1 MGGLY
6 LSYKQLTEPF
16 GQSRVAGAARVAPKV
31 QRQAIHRAWPVF
43 RRQVVPSLLLI
54 LVSGCTVGPD
64 FHRPASP
71 YNPISWFVGRAPGE
85 GASQP
90 VPEPIDIEWWQSFHD
105 PELDSLEQR
114 AAAQN
119 LDVLTAT
126 VRVAEAR
133 ANAGIT
139 AAAFFP
145 TVNGDVDA
153 FDIKP
158 SNNGLSFGGG
168 SSSGGSGS
176 SSSGGEINPIQLYQY
191 GFDATWTLDLWGK
204 VRREVEAGNAN
215 IEASE
220 IDRRGTLIQSIA
232 EVARDYVQLRNA
244 QSLLQIA
251 VDNVRT
257 ARKLLSLTQQRAAAG
272 LTDELDVAQ
281 EQAQLTT
288 TEATVPQA
296 QAQVASY
303 INALSLLLGEPPR
316 ALQSELQTAE
326 PVPPTPMVVP
336 IGLPSELLR
345 RRPDIVEAEAN
356 LHVATANIGVAVAN
370 FFPTVDLL
378 GLFDIQSNQ
387 TQDLFNLASRTYILG
402 GTVSVPIFQGGKLV
416 DTLHL
421 RKQQQ
426 KEAVIAYDKAV
437 LSAFSDVDNAL
448 TDYDKEQQRRKLLR
462 QAVYANQHAFDLAQQ
477 RYTEGIAT
485 YLDVLNAQQAVLSS
499 QSSYQNSTAAV
510 STDLVA
516 LYLALGGGW
525 EDTFPTPP
533 NEAPPNASVGQT
545 LKTAITRGN
554 AS

>member
-1 MGGLY
+1 M
-6 LSYKQLTEPF
+6 T
-16 GQSRVAGAARVAPKV
+16 SR
-31 QRQAIHRAWPVF
+31 PV
-43 RRQVVPSLLLI
+43 VSLALLFM
-54 LVSGCTVGPD
+54 VSGCTVGPD
-64 FHRPASP
+64 FHHPTSP
-71 YNPISWFVGRAPGE
+71 YNPLSWFAGRPPANA
-85 GASQP
+85 ASQP
-90 VPEPIDIEWWQSFHD
+90 VPQPIDVEWWESFHD

-126 VRVAEAR
+126 VRLTEAR

-145 TVNGDVDA
+145 SVTGSASAADYKA
-153 FDIKP
+153 
-158 SNNGLSFGGG
+158 SNNGLQLGGG
-168 SSSGGSGS
+168 SSGGASGAAAAPVSN
-176 SSSGGEINPIQLYQY
+176 EINPLSLYQY
-191 GFDATWTLDLWGK
+191 GFDATWTLDIWGK
-204 VRREVEAGNAN
+204 VRRQVEAGNADV
-215 IEASE
+215 EVSE
-220 IDRRGTLIQSIA
+220 VDRRGTLIQTIA
-232 EVARDYVQLRNA
+232 EVARDYIQLRNA
-244 QSLLQIA
+244 QSLLRIDE
-251 VDNVRT
+251 DNVRT
-257 ARKLLSLTQQRAAAG
+257 ARNLLSLTMQRATAG

-288 TEATVPQA
+288 TEATIPQA
-296 QAQVASY
+296 QDQVASY

-316 ALQSELQTAE
+316 ALQSELATAE
-326 PVPPTPMVVP
+326 PVPPTPRAIP

-378 GLFDIQSNQ
+378 GLFDIQSTQ
-387 TQDLFNLASRTYILG
+387 TSDLFTLASRTYLLG
-402 GTVSVPIFQGGKLV
+402 GMVSVPVFEGGRLV
-416 DTLHL
+416 ETLHL
-421 RKQQQ
+421 RRAQQ
-426 KEAVIAYDKAV
+426 KEAVINYDKTV
-437 LSAFSDVDNAL
+437 LSAFSDVDNDL
-448 TDYDKEQQRRKLLR
+448 TDYEKEQERRHLLR
-462 QAVYANQHAFDLAQQ
+462 QAVAANERAFNLAQQ

-485 YLDVLNAQQAVLSS
+485 YIDVLNAQQAVLSS

-525 EDTFPTPP
+525 EDTFPTPSNEREP
-533 NEAPPNASVGQT
+533 NGSVGQT

>member
-1 MGGLY
+1 MM
-6 LSYKQLTEPF
+6 
-16 GQSRVAGAARVAPKV
+16 
-31 QRQAIHRAWPVF
+31 I
-43 RRQVVPSLLLI
+43 
-54 LVSGCTVGPD
+54 SGCTVGPD

-71 YNPISWFVGRAPGE
+71 YNPISWFVGRPPGQA
-85 GASQP
+85 ASQP
-90 VPEPIDIEWWQSFHD
+90 VPEPVDVEWWESFRD

-145 TVNGDVDA
+145 TVSGNAGAYDFKA
-153 FDIKP
+153 
-158 SNNGLSFGGG
+158 SNNGLALGGG
-168 SSSGGSGS
+168 SSSSGSGGAPAS
-176 SSSGGEINPIQLYQY
+176 SEVNPISLYQY
-191 GFDATWTLDLWGK
+191 GFDASWTLDLWGK
-204 VRREVEAGNAN
+204 VRREVEAGNAD
-215 IEASE
+215 IEVSE
-220 IDRRGTLIQSIA
+220 VDRRGTLIQTIA

-244 QSLLQIA
+244 QSLLQIDE
-251 VDNVRT
+251 DNVRT
-257 ARKLLSLTQQRAAAG
+257 ARNLLNLTMQRAAAG

-296 QAQVASY
+296 QQQVASY

-316 ALQSELQTAE
+316 ALQSELETAE
-326 PVPPTPMVVP
+326 PVPPTPAVVP
-336 IGLPSELLR
+336 VGLPSELLR
-345 RRPDIVEAEAN
+345 RRPDIVEAEGN

-370 FFPTVDLL
+370 FFPSFDLL
-378 GLFDIQSNQ
+378 GLFDIQSTQ
-387 TQDLFNLASRTYILG
+387 TQDLFTLASRTYLLG
-402 GTVSVPIFQGGKLV
+402 GMVSVPIFQGGKLV

-421 RKQQQ
+421 RREQQ

-448 TDYDKEQQRRKLLR
+448 TDYEKEQQRRTLLR
-462 QAVYANQHAFDLAQQ
+462 QAVRANEHALDLAQQ
-477 RYTEGIAT
+477 RYTQGIAT
-485 YLDVLNAQQAVLSS
+485 YIDVLNAQQAVLST

-525 EDTFPTPP
+525 EDTFPTPS
-533 NEAPPNASVGQT
+533 NEAAPNASVGQT
-545 LKTAITRGN
+545 IKTAITRGN

>member
-1 MGGLY
+1 VIPRVK
-6 LSYKQLTEPF
+6 KQAF
-16 GQSRVAGAARVAPKV
+16 
-31 QRQAIHRAWPVF
+31 HRAWAALSRPV
-43 RRQVVPSLLLI
+43 VSSAI
-54 LVSGCTVGPD
+54 MMIVSGCTVGPN
-64 FHRPASP
+64 FHTPASP
-71 YNPISWFVGRAPGE
+71 YNPISWFSGRPPSPS
-85 GASQP
+85 ASQP
-90 VPEPIDIEWWQSFHD
+90 VPEPVDVEWWESFHD
-105 PELDSLEQR
+105 PELDSLEKR

-119 LDVLTAT
+119 LDVQTAT
-126 VRVAEAR
+126 VRLAEAR

-145 TVNGDVDA
+145 SVSGNADA
-153 FDIKP
+153 IDIKS
-158 SNNGLSFGGG
+158 SNNGLNLGGGGGGGG
-168 SSSGGSGS
+168 SSGGAV
-176 SSSGGEINPIQLYQY
+176 NPIQLYQY

-204 VRREVEAGNAN
+204 VRREVEAGNAD
-215 IEASE
+215 IEVSE
-220 IDRRGTLIQSIA
+220 IDRRGTLIQTIA

-244 QSLLQIA
+244 QSLLRIA
-251 VDNVRT
+251 EDNVRT
-257 ARKLLSLTQQRAAAG
+257 ARKLLNLTMQRASAG

-288 TEATVPQA
+288 TEATVPQS
-296 QAQVASY
+296 QDQVASY

-316 ALQSELQTAE
+316 ALQAELETAE
-326 PVPPTPMVVP
+326 PVPPTPTVIP

-370 FFPTVDLL
+370 FFPTIDLL
-378 GLFDIQSNQ
+378 GLFDIQSDQ
-387 TQDLFNLASRTYILG
+387 TADLFSLASRTYILG
-402 GTVSVPIFQGGKLV
+402 GTLSVPIFQGGKLV

-421 RKQQQ
+421 RRQQQ

-448 TDYDKEQQRRKLLR
+448 TDYEKEQQRRRLLA
-462 QAVYANQHAFDLAQQ
+462 QAVRANEHAFDLAQQ

-485 YLDVLNAQQAVLSS
+485 YIDVLNAQQSVLSS

-533 NEAPPNASVGQT
+533 NEAAPNASVGQT
-545 LKTAITRGN
+545 LKTAITRGD

>member
-1 MGGLY
+1 M
-6 LSYKQLTEPF
+6 
-16 GQSRVAGAARVAPKV
+16 VPKV
-31 QRQAIHRAWPVF
+31 KRQAIHWAWAVLHRPV
-43 RRQVVPSLLLI
+43 VSSALLLT
-54 LVSGCTVGPD
+54 LSGCTVGPE
-64 FHRPASP
+64 FHTPASP
-71 YNPISWFVGRAPGE
+71 YNPISWFAGRPPGQS
-85 GASQP
+85 ASQP
-90 VPEPIDIEWWQSFHD
+90 LPEPIDVEWWESFRD

-145 TVNGDVDA
+145 SVSGNAGAYDFKA
-153 FDIKP
+153 
-158 SNNGLSFGGG
+158 SNNGLSLGGG
-168 SSSGGSGS
+168 SSSSGAGGGGSGS
-176 SSSGGEINPIQLYQY
+176 SGSAGSEVNPLSLYQY
-191 GFDATWTLDLWGK
+191 GFDATWTIDLWGK
-204 VRREVEAGNAN
+204 VRREVEAGNAD
-215 IEASE
+215 IEVSE
-220 IDRRGTLIQSIA
+220 IDRRGTLIQTIA
-232 EVARDYVQLRNA
+232 EVARDYIQLRNA

-251 VDNVRT
+251 EDNVHT
-257 ARKLLSLTQQRAAAG
+257 ARNLLSLTMQRASAG

-296 QAQVASY
+296 QDQVASY

-316 ALQSELQTAE
+316 ALQSELETAE
-326 PVPPTPMVVP
+326 PVPPTPAAIP
-336 IGLPSELLR
+336 IGLPSELVR

-370 FFPTVDLL
+370 FLPSFDLL
-378 GLFDIQSNQ
+378 GLFDIQSSQ
-387 TQDLFNLASRTYILG
+387 TQDLFTLASRTYLLG
-402 GTVSVPIFQGGKLV
+402 GMVSVPIFQGGKLI

-421 RKQQQ
+421 RRQQQ
-426 KEAVIAYDKAV
+426 KEAVINYDKAV
-437 LSAFSDVDNAL
+437 LSAFSDVDNDL
-448 TDYDKEQQRRKLLR
+448 TDYEKEQQRRRLLR
-462 QAVYANQHAFDLAQQ
+462 LAVAANERAFNLAQQ

-485 YLDVLNAQQAVLSS
+485 YIDVLNAQQAVLSS
-499 QSSYQNSTAAV
+499 QSSYQDSTAAV

-525 EDTFPTPP
+525 EDTFPTPS
-533 NEAPPNASVGQT
+533 NEAAPNASVGQT
-545 LKTAITRGN
+545 IKTAITRGN

>member
-1 MGGLY
+1 M
-6 LSYKQLTEPF
+6 
-16 GQSRVAGAARVAPKV
+16 ARQVK
-31 QRQAIHRAWPVF
+31 RQAIHRAWAALGGPV
-43 RRQVVPSLLLI
+43 VSSALL
-54 LVSGCTVGPD
+54 VMVAGCSVGPD
-64 FHRPASP
+64 FHGASSP
-71 YNPISWFVGRAPGE
+71 YNPISWFSGRPAGQ
-85 GASQP
+85 GVSQP
-90 VPEPIDIEWWQSFHD
+90 APEPIDVNWWESFHD
-105 PELDSLEQR
+105 PELNSLEER

-133 ANAGIT
+133 DSAGIT

-145 TVNGDVDA
+145 SVNGNAGADDL
-153 FDIKP
+153 KL
-158 SNNGLSFGGG
+158 SNNGASLGGG
-168 SSSGGSGS
+168 SSSGGSGGS
-176 SSSGGEINPIQLYQY
+176 SSSGGIDPVSIYQY
-191 GFDATWTLDLWGK
+191 GFDATWTLDVWGK
-204 VRREVEAGNAN
+204 VRRQVEAGNAE

-220 IDRRGTLIQSIA
+220 VDRRGVLIQQIA

-251 VDNVRT
+251 EDNVHT
-257 ARKLLSLTQQRAAAG
+257 ARKLLNLTQQRATAG

-288 TEATVPQA
+288 TESTVPQA
-296 QAQVASY
+296 QQQVASY

-326 PVPPTPMVVP
+326 PVPPTPAAIP

-356 LHVATANIGVAVAN
+356 LHTATANIGVAIAN
-370 FFPTVDLL
+370 FFPTFDLL
-378 GLFDIQSNQ
+378 GFFDIQSSQ
-387 TQDLFNLASRTYILG
+387 TQDLFTLASRTYLLG
-402 GTVSVPIFQGGKLV
+402 GSISVPIFQGGKLV

-421 RKQQQ
+421 RKEQQ
-426 KEAVIAYDKAV
+426 KQAVIAYDKAV

-448 TDYDKEQQRRKLLR
+448 TDYDKEQQRRHLLR
-462 QAVYANQHAFDLAQQ
+462 MAVRANEHAFDLAQQ

-485 YLDVLNAQQAVLSS
+485 YLDVLNAQQSVLTS

-525 EDTFPTPP
+525 ENTFPTPS
-533 NEAPPNASVGQT
+533 NEAAPNASVGQT

>member
-1 MGGLY
+1 LVPGV
-6 LSYKQLTEPF
+6 K
-16 GQSRVAGAARVAPKV
+16 
-31 QRQAIHRAWPVF
+31 RQAIDRPWTILCRPVLPLA
-43 RRQVVPSLLLI
+43 VLMTVG
-54 LVSGCTVGPD
+54 GCTVGPD

-71 YNPISWFVGRAPGE
+71 YNPISWFAGRAPAAGV
-85 GASQP
+85 SQP
-90 VPEPIDIEWWQSFHD
+90 VPEPIDIEWWQSFDD

-126 VRVAEAR
+126 VRLAEAR

-145 TVNGDVDA
+145 TVSGNVDA

-158 SNNGLSFGGG
+158 SNNFNLG
-168 SSSGGSGS
+168 SSSSNSGSGS
-176 SSSGGEINPIQLYQY
+176 SSSSSGGEVDPLTLYQY

-204 VRREVEAGNAN
+204 VRRQVEAGNAD
-215 IEASE
+215 IEVSE
-220 IDRRGTLIQSIA
+220 IDRRGTLIQTIA

-244 QSLLQIA
+244 QSLLQIDE
-251 VDNVRT
+251 DNVRT
-257 ARKLLSLTQQRAAAG
+257 ARNLLSLTQQRATAG

-296 QAQVASY
+296 QDQVASY
-303 INALSLLLGEPPR
+303 INALSLLLGLPPR
-316 ALQSELQTAE
+316 ALQSELETAE
-326 PVPPTPMVVP
+326 PVPPTPTVIPV
-336 IGLPSELLR
+336 GLPSELLR

-387 TQDLFNLASRTYILG
+387 TADLFNLASRTYILG
-402 GTVSVPIFQGGKLV
+402 GTLSVPIFQGGKLI

-421 RKQQQ
+421 RHAQQ
-426 KEAVIAYDKAV
+426 KEAVIDYDKTV
-437 LSAFSDVDNAL
+437 LSAFQDVDNAL
-448 TDYDKEQQRRKLLR
+448 TDYDKEQQRRRLLR
-462 QAVYANQHAFDLAQQ
+462 QAVAANEHAFDLAQQ
-477 RYTEGIAT
+477 RYTQGIAT
-485 YLDVLNAQQAVLSS
+485 YLDVLNAQQSVLSS

-533 NEAPPNASVGQT
+533 NEAAPDASVGQT

>member
-1 MGGLY
+1 MV
-6 LSYKQLTEPF
+6 T
-16 GQSRVAGAARVAPKV
+16 
-31 QRQAIHRAWPVF
+31 
-43 RRQVVPSLLLI
+43 
-54 LVSGCTVGPD
+54 GCTVGPD
-64 FHRPASP
+64 FHTPASP
-71 YNPISWFVGRAPGE
+71 YNPISWFAGRPPGQA
-85 GASQP
+85 ASQP
-90 VPEPIDIEWWQSFHD
+90 APEPIDVAWWESFRD
-105 PELDSLEQR
+105 PELDSLEER

-145 TVNGDVDA
+145 TVSGNAGAYDFKA
-153 FDIKP
+153 
-158 SNNGLSFGGG
+158 SNNGLSLGGG
-168 SSSGGSGS
+168 SSSSGSGGGS
-176 SSSGGEINPIQLYQY
+176 SSSEVNPLSLYQY
-191 GFDATWTLDLWGK
+191 GFDATWTLDVWGK
-204 VRREVEAGNAN
+204 VRREVEAGNAD
-215 IEASE
+215 IEVSE
-220 IDRRGTLIQSIA
+220 IDRRGTLIQTIA

-244 QSLLQIA
+244 QSLLQIDE
-251 VDNVRT
+251 DNVRT
-257 ARKLLSLTQQRAAAG
+257 ARNLLSLTMQRAAAG

-288 TEATVPQA
+288 TEATVPEA
-296 QAQVASY
+296 QDQVASY

-316 ALQSELQTAE
+316 ALQSELETAE
-326 PVPPTPMVVP
+326 PVPPTPAVIP

-370 FFPTVDLL
+370 FFPSFDLL
-378 GLFDIQSNQ
+378 GLFDIQSSQ
-387 TQDLFNLASRTYILG
+387 TQDLFTLASRTYLLG
-402 GTVSVPIFQGGKLV
+402 GMVSVPIFQGGKLV

-421 RKQQQ
+421 RRQQQ

-448 TDYDKEQQRRKLLR
+448 TDYEKEQQRRRLLR
-462 QAVYANQHAFDLAQQ
+462 QAVRANEHAFDLAQQ
-477 RYTEGIAT
+477 RYTQGIAT
-485 YLDVLNAQQAVLSS
+485 YIDVLNAQQAVLSS

-525 EDTFPTPP
+525 EDTFPTPS
-533 NEAPPNASVGQT
+533 NEAAPNASVGQT
-545 LKTAITRGN
+545 IKTAITRGN

>member
-1 MGGLY
+1 L
-6 LSYKQLTEPF
+6 
-16 GQSRVAGAARVAPKV
+16 VPKV
-31 QRQAIHRAWPVF
+31 KRRAFHRAWAVMSRPLV
-43 RRQVVPSLLLI
+43 QSALLI
-54 LVSGCTVGPD
+54 MVTGCTVGPD
-64 FHRPASP
+64 FHTPASP
-71 YNPISWFVGRAPGE
+71 YNPISWFAGRPPGQA
-85 GASQP
+85 ASQP
-90 VPEPIDIEWWQSFHD
+90 APEPIDVAWWESFRD
-105 PELDSLEQR
+105 PELDSLEER

-145 TVNGDVDA
+145 TVSGNAGAYDFKA
-153 FDIKP
+153 
-158 SNNGLSFGGG
+158 SNNGLSLGGG
-168 SSSGGSGS
+168 SSSSGSGGGS
-176 SSSGGEINPIQLYQY
+176 SSSEVNPLSLYQY
-191 GFDATWTLDLWGK
+191 GFDATWTLDVWGK
-204 VRREVEAGNAN
+204 VRREVEAGNAD
-215 IEASE
+215 IEVSE
-220 IDRRGTLIQSIA
+220 IDRRGTLIQTIA

-244 QSLLQIA
+244 QSLLQIDE
-251 VDNVRT
+251 DNVRT
-257 ARKLLSLTQQRAAAG
+257 ARNLLSLTMQRAAAG

-288 TEATVPQA
+288 TEATVPEA
-296 QAQVASY
+296 QDQVASY

-316 ALQSELQTAE
+316 ALQSELETAE
-326 PVPPTPMVVP
+326 PVPPTPAVVP
-336 IGLPSELLR
+336 VGLPSELLR

-370 FFPTVDLL
+370 FFPSFDLL
-378 GLFDIQSNQ
+378 GLFDIQSSQ
-387 TQDLFNLASRTYILG
+387 TQDLFTLASRTYLLG
-402 GTVSVPIFQGGKLV
+402 GMVSVPIFQGGKLV

-421 RKQQQ
+421 RRQQQ

-448 TDYDKEQQRRKLLR
+448 TDYEKEQQRRRLLR
-462 QAVYANQHAFDLAQQ
+462 QAVRANEHAFDLAQQ
-477 RYTEGIAT
+477 RYTQGIAT
-485 YLDVLNAQQAVLSS
+485 YIDVLNAQQAVLSS

-525 EDTFPTPP
+525 EDTFPTPS

-545 LKTAITRGN
+545 IKTAITRGN

>member
-1 MGGLY
+1 MVP
-6 LSYKQLTEPF
+6 KVKRQPF
-16 GQSRVAGAARVAPKV
+16 G
-31 QRQAIHRAWPVF
+31 RAWSVLCQPLASTALV
-43 RRQVVPSLLLI
+43 I

-64 FHRPASP
+64 FHSPASP
-71 YNPISWFVGRAPGE
+71 YNPISWFSGRPPAQA
-85 GASQP
+85 ASQP
-90 VPEPIDIEWWQSFHD
+90 APRPIDIEWWESFHD

-126 VRVAEAR
+126 VRLAEAR

-145 TVNGDVDA
+145 SVNGNA
-153 FDIKP
+153 SAYDIKS
-158 SNNGLSFGGG
+158 SNNGLNLGGG
-168 SSSGGSGS
+168 SSGSGS
-176 SSSGGEINPIQLYQY
+176 TGGGPSSSEINPLSLYQY
-191 GFDATWTLDLWGK
+191 GFDATWTLDVWGK
-204 VRREVEAGNAN
+204 VRRQVEAGNAD
-215 IEASE
+215 IEVSE
-220 IDRRGTLIQSIA
+220 IDRRGTFIQTIA

-244 QSLLQIA
+244 QSLLRIA
-251 VDNVRT
+251 EDNVRT
-257 ARKLLSLTQQRAAAG
+257 ARKLLSLTMQRATAG
-272 LTDELDVAQ
+272 LTDQLDVAQ

-296 QAQVASY
+296 QDQVASY

-316 ALQSELQTAE
+316 ALQSELETAE
-326 PVPPTPMVVP
+326 PVPPTPAVIP

-370 FFPTVDLL
+370 FFPSFDLL
-378 GLFDIQSNQ
+378 GLFDIQSTQ
-387 TQDLFNLASRTYILG
+387 TQDLFTLASRTYLLG
-402 GTVSVPIFQGGKLV
+402 GMVSVPIFQGGKLV

-421 RKQQQ
+421 RREQQ
-426 KEAVIAYDKAV
+426 KEAVINYDKTV

-448 TDYDKEQQRRKLLR
+448 TDYEKEQQRRRLLR
-462 QAVYANQHAFDLAQQ
+462 LAVRANEHAFDLAQQ

-485 YLDVLNAQQAVLSS
+485 YIDVLNAQQSVLTS

-525 EDTFPTPP
+525 EDTFPTPS
-533 NEAPPNASVGQT
+533 NEAAPNASVGQT
-545 LKTAITRGN
+545 IKTAITRGN

>member
-1 MGGLY
+1 M
-6 LSYKQLTEPF
+6 
-16 GQSRVAGAARVAPKV
+16 VDKV
-31 QRQAIHRAWPVF
+31 KRQAFHRARAMTNRP
-43 RRQVVPSLLLI
+43 VVPLAMLLM
-54 LVSGCTVGPD
+54 VSGCTVGPD
-64 FHRPASP
+64 FHRPTSP
-71 YNPISWFVGRAPGE
+71 YNPLSWFAGRSAGYS
-85 GASQP
+85 ASQP
-90 VPEPIDIEWWQSFHD
+90 VPQPIDVEWWESFRD

-126 VRVAEAR
+126 TRVAEAR
-133 ANAGIT
+133 SSAGIT

-145 TVNGDVDA
+145 SVSGDVDA

-158 SNNGLSFGGG
+158 SNNGLALGGG
-168 SSSGGSGS
+168 SSGGNSSSNGAGGAGASSSS
-176 SSSGGEINPIQLYQY
+176 SSSGGEINPLQLYQY

-204 VRREVEAGNAN
+204 VRRQVEAGNAD

-220 IDRRGTLIQSIA
+220 VDRRGTLIQTIA
-232 EVARDYVQLRNA
+232 EVARDYIQLRNA
-244 QSLLQIA
+244 QSLLRIA
-251 VDNVRT
+251 EDNVRT
-257 ARKLLSLTQQRAAAG
+257 ARNLLSLTMQRASAG

-288 TEATVPQA
+288 TEATIPQA
-296 QAQVASY
+296 QDQVASY

-316 ALQSELQTAE
+316 ALQSELATAE
-326 PVPPTPMVVP
+326 PVPPTPHAIP

-378 GLFDIQSNQ
+378 GLFDIQSDQ
-387 TQDLFNLASRTYILG
+387 TADLFDLASRTYILG
-402 GTVSVPIFQGGKLV
+402 GMVSVPIFQGGKLV

-421 RKQQQ
+421 RREQQ
-426 KEAVIAYDKAV
+426 KEAVINYDKTV
-437 LSAFSDVDNAL
+437 LSAFSNVDNDL
-448 TDYDKEQQRRKLLR
+448 TDYEKEQQRRHLLR
-462 QAVYANQHAFDLAQQ
+462 QAVAANEHAFNLAQQ

-485 YLDVLNAQQAVLSS
+485 YIDVLNAQQAVLSS

-525 EDTFPTPP
+525 EDTFPTPSNEREP
-533 NEAPPNASVGQT
+533 NGSVGQT

>member
-1 MGGLY
+1 M
-6 LSYKQLTEPF
+6 
-16 GQSRVAGAARVAPKV
+16 VPKV
-31 QRQAIHRAWPVF
+31 KRKAFHRAWAVLSGPVISSALM
-43 RRQVVPSLLLI
+43 VM
-54 LVSGCTVGPD
+54 VSGCTVGPN
-64 FHRPASP
+64 FHTPASP
-71 YNPISWFVGRAPGE
+71 YNPLSWFSGRSPAQAG
-85 GASQP
+85 SQP
-90 VPEPIDIEWWQSFHD
+90 VPEPIDVEWWESFHD

-119 LDVLTAT
+119 LEVLTAT
-126 VRVAEAR
+126 VRLAEAR

-145 TVNGDVDA
+145 SVSGNA
-153 FDIKP
+153 SAYDIKS
-158 SNNGLSFGGG
+158 SNNGLNLGGG
-168 SSSGGSGS
+168 SSS
-176 SSSGGEINPIQLYQY
+176 SSGGAGGGGAPSSEINPISLYQY

-204 VRREVEAGNAN
+204 VRRQVEAGNAD
-215 IEASE
+215 IEVSE
-220 IDRRGTLIQSIA
+220 IDRRGTLIQTIA
-232 EVARDYVQLRNA
+232 EVARDYIQLRNA

-251 VDNVRT
+251 NDNVRT
-257 ARKLLSLTQQRAAAG
+257 AQNLLNLTQQRATAG

-296 QAQVASY
+296 QDQVASY

-316 ALQSELQTAE
+316 ALQSELETAE
-326 PVPPTPMVVP
+326 PVPPTPHRIP

-370 FFPTVDLL
+370 FFPSFDLL
-378 GLFDIQSNQ
+378 GLFDIQSTQ
-387 TQDLFNLASRTYILG
+387 TQDLFTLASRTYLLG
-402 GTVSVPIFQGGKLV
+402 GMVSVPIFQGGKLV

-421 RKQQQ
+421 RREQQ
-426 KEAVIAYDKAV
+426 KEAVINYDKTV
-437 LSAFSDVDNAL
+437 LSAFSNVDNDL
-448 TDYDKEQQRRKLLR
+448 TDYEKEQQRRRLLR
-462 QAVYANQHAFDLAQQ
+462 QAVAANEHAFNLAQQ
-477 RYTEGIAT
+477 RYTQGIAT
-485 YLDVLNAQQAVLSS
+485 YIDVLNAQQAVLSS

-525 EDTFPTPP
+525 EDTFPTPS
-533 NEAPPNASVGQT
+533 NEATPNASVGQT

>member
-1 MGGLY
+1 
-6 LSYKQLTEPF
+6 
-16 GQSRVAGAARVAPKV
+16 
-31 QRQAIHRAWPVF
+31 
-43 RRQVVPSLLLI
+43 
-54 LVSGCTVGPD
+54 
-64 FHRPASP
+64 
-71 YNPISWFVGRAPGE
+71 
-85 GASQP
+85 
-90 VPEPIDIEWWQSFHD
+90 
-105 PELDSLEQR
+105 
-114 AAAQN
+114 
-119 LDVLTAT
+119 
-126 VRVAEAR
+126 
-133 ANAGIT
+133 
-139 AAAFFP
+139 
-145 TVNGDVDA
+145 
-153 FDIKP
+153 
-158 SNNGLSFGGG
+158 
-168 SSSGGSGS
+168 
-176 SSSGGEINPIQLYQY
+176 
-191 GFDATWTLDLWGK
+191 
-204 VRREVEAGNAN
+204 
-215 IEASE
+215 
-220 IDRRGTLIQSIA
+220 
-232 EVARDYVQLRNA
+232 
-244 QSLLQIA
+244 
-251 VDNVRT
+251 
-257 ARKLLSLTQQRAAAG
+257 
-272 LTDELDVAQ
+272 
-281 EQAQLTT
+281 
-288 TEATVPQA
+288 
-296 QAQVASY
+296 
-303 INALSLLLGEPPR
+303 
-316 ALQSELQTAE
+316 
-326 PVPPTPMVVP
+326 MVVP

-387 TQDLFNLASRTYILG
+387 TQDLFDLASRTYILG

-421 RKQQQ
+421 RRQQQ

-499 QSSYQNSTAAV
+499 QSNYQNSTAAV

-533 NEAPPNASVGQT
+533 NEAPPNASIGQT

>member
-1 MGGLY
+1 M
-6 LSYKQLTEPF
+6 
-16 GQSRVAGAARVAPKV
+16 AGAETVIPKV
-31 QRQAIHRAWPVF
+31 KRQAFHRAWAALSRPV
-43 RRQVVPSLLLI
+43 VSSVILM

-64 FHRPASP
+64 FHTPASP
-71 YNPISWFVGRAPGE
+71 YNPISWFAGRPPSPSV
-85 GASQP
+85 SQP
-90 VPEPIDIEWWQSFHD
+90 VPQPVDVEWWESFRD

-114 AAAQN
+114 ASAQN

-126 VRVAEAR
+126 VRLAEAR

-145 TVNGDVDA
+145 SVSGNADVID
-153 FDIKP
+153 DKS
-158 SNNGLSFGGG
+158 SNNGLNLGGG
-168 SSSGGSGS
+168 SGGA
-176 SSSGGEINPIQLYQY
+176 SGGEVDPIQLYQY

-204 VRREVEAGNAN
+204 VRREVEAGNAD
-215 IEASE
+215 IEVSE
-220 IDRRGTLIQSIA
+220 IDRRGTLIQTIA
-232 EVARDYVQLRNA
+232 EVARDYIQLRNA
-244 QSLLQIA
+244 QSLLRIA
-251 VDNVRT
+251 DDNVRT
-257 ARKLLSLTQQRAAAG
+257 ARNLLNLTQQRATAG

-288 TEATVPQA
+288 TEATVPQS
-296 QAQVASY
+296 QDQVASY

-316 ALQSELQTAE
+316 ALQSELETAE
-326 PVPPTPMVVP
+326 PVPPTPAVIPV
-336 IGLPSELLR
+336 GLPSELLR

-370 FFPTVDLL
+370 FFPTIDLL
-378 GLFDIQSNQ
+378 GLFDIQSDQ
-387 TQDLFNLASRTYILG
+387 TADLFNLASRTYILG
-402 GTVSVPIFQGGKLV
+402 GTLSVPLFQGGKLV

-426 KEAVIAYDKAV
+426 KEAVISYDKTV

-448 TDYDKEQQRRKLLR
+448 TDYDKEQQRRRLLR
-462 QAVYANQHAFDLAQQ
+462 LAVKANEHAFDLAQM

-485 YLDVLNAQQAVLSS
+485 YIDVLNAQQSVLTS

-525 EDTFPTPP
+525 EDTFPTPS
-533 NEAPPNASVGQT
+533 NEAAPNASVGQT
-545 LKTAITRGN
+545 LKTAITRGG

>member
-1 MGGLY
+1 MSSGG
-6 LSYKQLTEPF
+6 
-16 GQSRVAGAARVAPKV
+16 RVF
-31 QRQAIHRAWPVF
+31 AIPNSIPWNSGP
-43 RRQVVPSLLLI
+43 RR
-54 LVSGCTVGPD
+54 
-64 FHRPASP
+64 R
-71 YNPISWFVGRAPGE
+71 ISTC
-85 GASQP
+85 
-90 VPEPIDIEWWQSFHD
+90 
-105 PELDSLEQR
+105 
-114 AAAQN
+114 
-119 LDVLTAT
+119 LTAT
-126 VRVAEAR
+126 VRLAEAR

-145 TVNGDVDA
+145 SVSGNADA
-153 FDIKP
+153 IDIKS
-158 SNNGLSFGGG
+158 SNNGLNLGGGGG
-168 SSSGGSGS
+168 SSGSGS
-176 SSSGGEINPIQLYQY
+176 SGSGSGSSGGEVDPIQLYQY

-204 VRREVEAGNAN
+204 VRREVEAGNAD
-215 IEASE
+215 IEVSE
-220 IDRRGTLIQSIA
+220 IDRRGTLIQTIA
-232 EVARDYVQLRNA
+232 EVARDYIQLRNA
-244 QSLLQIA
+244 QSLLRIA
-251 VDNVRT
+251 DDNVLT
-257 ARKLLSLTQQRAAAG
+257 ARNLLNLTQQRATAG

-296 QAQVASY
+296 QDQVASY

-316 ALQSELQTAE
+316 ALQSELETAE
-326 PVPPTPMVVP
+326 PVPPTPAVIP

-370 FFPTVDLL
+370 FFPTIDLL
-378 GLFDIQSNQ
+378 GLFDIQSSQ
-387 TQDLFNLASRTYILG
+387 TQDLFDLASRTYILG
-402 GTVSVPIFQGGKLV
+402 GTLSVPLFQGGKLV

-426 KEAVIAYDKAV
+426 KEAVISYDKTV

-448 TDYDKEQQRRKLLR
+448 TDYDKEQQRRRLLR
-462 QAVYANQHAFDLAQQ
+462 LAVKANQHAFDLAQM

-485 YLDVLNAQQAVLSS
+485 YIDVLNAQQSVLTS

-510 STDLVA
+510 STDLIA

-525 EDTFPTPP
+525 EDTFPTPS
-533 NEAPPNASVGQT
+533 NEAAPNASVGQT

>member
-1 MGGLY
+1 VVL
-6 LSYKQLTEPF
+6 
-16 GQSRVAGAARVAPKV
+16 KV
-31 QRQAIHRAWPVF
+31 KTPAFHRAWAALSGPV
-43 RRQVVPSLLLI
+43 VSSALLMV
-54 LVSGCTVGPD
+54 VSGCTVGPD
-64 FHRPASP
+64 FHTPGSP
-71 YNPISWFVGRAPGE
+71 YNPISWFSGRPSSPS
-85 GASQP
+85 ASQP
-90 VPEPIDIEWWQSFHD
+90 VTEPVDVEWWQSFRD

-145 TVNGDVDA
+145 SASGSVA
-153 FDIKP
+153 AADIQP
-158 SNNGLSFGGG
+158 SDHGISLGGG
-168 SSSGGSGS
+168 SSSSGSGS
-176 SSSGGEINPIQLYQY
+176 SSSSSAVDPIQLYQY

-204 VRREVEAGNAN
+204 VRRQVEAGNAD

-220 IDRRGTLIQSIA
+220 VDRRGMLIQTIA

-251 VDNVRT
+251 KDNVRT
-257 ARKLLSLTQQRAAAG
+257 ARKLLNLTQQRATAG

-288 TEATVPQA
+288 TEATLPQA
-296 QAQVASY
+296 EDQVASY

-316 ALQSELQTAE
+316 ALQSELETAE
-326 PVPPTPMVVP
+326 PVPPTPAVIP

-378 GLFDIQSNQ
+378 GLFDIQSSQ
-387 TQDLFNLASRTYILG
+387 TADLFDLASRTYVLG
-402 GTVSVPIFQGGKLV
+402 GMVSVPIFQGGKLV

-448 TDYDKEQQRRKLLR
+448 TDYDKEQQRRRLLR
-462 QAVYANQHAFDLAQQ
+462 QAVAANEHAFDLAQQ

-485 YLDVLNAQQAVLSS
+485 YLDVLDAQQSVLTS

-525 EDTFPTPP
+525 EDTFPTPS
-533 NEAPPNASVGQT
+533 NESAPNASVGQT
-545 LKTAITRGN
+545 LKTAITHGN